1 MSYSGFRN
9 ADLIIWA
16 RYIHAH
22 VLIGNTSNT
31 QQHLLPP
38 PELWFL
44 TTKWQIWHISVPN
57 LTSLLPCICKRQR
70 QVRRALEKIRSPS
83 PTAHASVN
91 QGRWKKACEPREKQ
105 ERRREKKEKEAAG
118 AVLTAGATGSRLH
131 QYPAAKKNQKIRDG
145 VRRGEA
151 RQRNIQRKGFLF
163 SLFIM
168 RNNLSFYVFLFYV
181 CIRASHVASVAR
193 KRLFFTETTK
203 RKG

>member
-83 PTAHASVN
+83 PTAHAAVN

-131 QYPAAKKNQKIRDG
+131 QYPAAKKIRRSETEFDEG
-145 VRRGEA
+145 RRDKEISNG
-151 RQRNIQRKGFLF
+151 KVSF
-163 SLFIM
+163 SPCLLCAIISPFM
-168 RNNLSFYVFLFYV
+168 FSCFMYVLELLLLL
-181 CIRASHVASVAR
+181 R
-193 KRLFFTETTK
+193 
-203 RKG
+203 

>member
-105 ERRREKKEKEAAG
+105 ERRRKKKERKKPLGLCWRLALRAA
-118 AVLTAGATGSRLH
+118 VCTSIQPR
-131 QYPAAKKNQKIRDG
+131 KKIRRSETEFDEG
-145 VRRGEA
+145 RRDKEISNG
-151 RQRNIQRKGFLF
+151 KVSF
-163 SLFIM
+163 SPCLLCAIISPFM
-168 RNNLSFYVFLFYV
+168 FSCFMYVLELLMLL
-181 CIRASHVASVAR
+181 R
-193 KRLFFTETTK
+193 
-203 RKG
+203 

>member
-83 PTAHASVN
+83 PTAHAAVN

-105 ERRREKKEKEAAG
+105 ERRRKKKERKKPLGLCWRLALRAAVCTSIQPRKKSEDPRRSSTRG
-118 AVLTAGATGSRLH
+118 GATKK
-131 QYPAAKKNQKIRDG
+131 YPTERFP
-145 VRRGEA
+145 
-151 RQRNIQRKGFLF
+151 FLPV
-163 SLFIM
+163 
-168 RNNLSFYVFLFYV
+168 YY
-181 CIRASHVASVAR
+181 AQ
-193 KRLFFTETTK
+193 
-203 RKG
+203 